1 MIDYNFC
8 KNISYLFV
16 ICGVHPLLDH
26 KKILTRLGVG
36 DR

>member
-8 KNISYLFV
+8 KNIS
-16 ICGVHPLLDH
+16 CGVHPLLDH